1 MNRGVKKSS
10 LIAILFLIIGL
21 IMNFSPCEMKPLP
34 EIAGSA
40 DQRRILAVR
49 PVHCVQSLKKRI
61 YVKDSRLCILLTG
74 EEGKHAAESGMDL
87 KAYAEMVGK
96 SQGTISEAM
105 KAAEVHTKLIAQA
118 IGLEALEYTIKREI
132 GRAPQWLWVA
142 LGQAAMDGKWNK
154 ETTRERVKAVKDIAE
169 PPVWADSEQIAV
181 LLMEGA
187 GRWVASSR
195 AAQLPRCGKAGTAV
209 LRGIRHR

>member
-1 MNRGVKKSS
+1 MLSELHPLDIGLNALATVVKSNGGRGVTSELS
-10 LIAILFLIIGL
+10 V
-21 IMNFSPCEMKPLP
+21 
-34 EIAGSA
+34 SA
-40 DQRRILAVR
+40 FAERI
-49 PVHCVQSLKKRI
+49 
-61 YVKDSRLCILLTG
+61 
-74 EEGKHAAESGMDL
+74 
-87 KAYAEMVGK
+87 GK

-169 PPVWADSEQIAV
+169 PPVWADSEQIAE

-195 AAQLPRCGKAGTAV
+195 AAQLPRCEGTRKPVA
-209 LRGIRHR
+209 RFPP